1 MLSFFKKKEENLKI
15 TAPVDGELVP
25 ITEVKD
31 DIFSKKMLGDGFAIK
46 PNSDDL
52 YSPVKGI
59 ISSIFSTKHAL
70 GIKTENGLEIL
81 LHFGIDTVE
90 LEGKPFSI
98 KVKEKEK
105 VLSNDYI
112 GTMNRSMVEK
122 EQKDDIVIVVFT
134 NLNEGIEFPQIINRE
149 IKHGEEIGQI
159 KVKNK

>member
-1 MLSFFKKKEENLKI
+1 MISFFKKKEESLKI

-31 DIFSKKMLGDGFAIK
+31 DIFSKRMLGDGFAIK

-52 YSPVKGI
+52 YSPVKGT

-70 GIKTENGLEIL
+70 GLKTENGLEIL

-98 KVKEKEK
+98 KVKESEK
-105 VLSNDYI
+105 IFSNDYI
-112 GTMNRSMVEK
+112 GTMNCSMIEE

-134 NLNEGIEFPQIINRE
+134 NLNKGTEFPKIINRK
-149 IKHGEEIGQI
+149 IKHGEEVGEI
-159 KVKNK
+159 KIKR

>member
-1 MLSFFKKKEENLKI
+1 MISFFKKKEESLKI

-31 DIFSKKMLGDGFAIK
+31 DIFSKRMLGDGFAIK

-52 YSPVKGI
+52 YSPVKGT

-98 KVKEKEK
+98 KVKESEK
-105 VLSNDYI
+105 IFSNDYI
-112 GTMNRSMVEK
+112 GTMNCSMIEE

-134 NLNEGIEFPQIINRE
+134 NLNKGTEFPKIDR
-149 IKHGEEIGQI
+149 KS
-159 KVKNK
+159 VV

>member
-1 MLSFFKKKEENLKI
+1 MISFFKKKEESLKI

-31 DIFSKKMLGDGFAIK
+31 DIFSKRMLGDGFAIK

-52 YSPVKGI
+52 YSPVKGT

-98 KVKEKEK
+98 KVKESEK
-105 VLSNDYI
+105 IFSNDYI
-112 GTMNRSMVEK
+112 GTMNCSMIEE

-134 NLNEGIEFPQIINRE
+134 NLNKGTEFPKIINIK
-149 IKHGEEIGQI
+149 IKHGDEVGEIKI
-159 KVKNK
+159 KR

>member
-31 DIFSKKMLGDGFAIK
+31 DIFSKKMLGDGFAVK

-52 YSPVKGI
+52 YSPVKGM

-98 KVKEKEK
+98 KVKESQKI
-105 VLSNDYI
+105 LSNDYI
-112 GTMNRSMVEK
+112 GIMNRSLIEK

-134 NLNEGIEFPQIINRE
+134 NLNEDTEFPQIINRK
-149 IKHGEEIGQI
+149 IKHGEEVAQI
-159 KVKNK
+159 KVKK